1 MVKTSMVNYPRA
13 HIRISAIFVFWLCLR
28 LSSNN
33 QKVSYYSKKFIKS
46 CVFQDVYFPTVIVCN
61 INQVRRSLFRG
72 LGATNES
79 DISLLYRQFFTGME
93 RNLTAEEE
101 AFVLQIATSEVRSKP
116 FFFALQTTTSR
127 TPFDQ
132 WLRNLYGNSCRGI
145 FRL

>member
-1 MVKTSMVNYPRA
+1 MN
-13 HIRISAIFVFWLCLR
+13 
-28 LSSNN
+28 
-33 QKVSYYSKKFIKS
+33 

-101 AFVLQIATSEVRSKP
+101 AFVLQIATSEVNAIRKTI
-116 FFFALQTTTSR
+116 FLLLQTTMSR
-127 TPFDQ
+127 DH
-132 WLRNLYGNSCRGI
+132 LINGS
-145 FRL
+145 